1 MKCRDGLAVRAHNLF
16 HFFSNLNAHAELI
29 CGHCLKHDSLSRLV
43 ILSDLVDVFCALQP
57 KYFSFSSFHGVLHA
71 ACSDYPFELLTDE
84 LVYNVI
90 ALLKHAM
97 TTVCKCNFVL

>member
-1 MKCRDGLAVRAHNLF
+1 MVAVWAHNLF
-16 HFFSNLNAHAELI
+16 HFFLNLNAHAEFI

-43 ILSDLVDVFCALQP
+43 IISDLVDVFVLCNQ
-57 KYFSFSSFHGVLHA
+57 STFHFQAFMHA

-90 ALLKHAM
+90 ALLKHVM